1 MVMTPEPTTN
11 HSTDPT
17 DPRTTTAA
25 RDARPDEALL
35 HLDADFR
42 RFLAGLPTDR
52 PTWFCFFS
60 TGLLHVV
67 HHFLRFV
74 PPELNCVFIS
84 SALDVEEAALRDRMS
99 GGIPAYDLAERV
111 GSHEI
116 FEFLLRNTDR
126 PFGIVDVDCFV
137 TDTDW
142 FDRCI
147 EGLEPGVAVS
157 GPLSYGPIP
166 LAAPPFL
173 ALDPRVRPEI
183 ERAIGGPVTPAAYAY
198 VPPGPEKEIDGA
210 TVRLIEPHHERALTR
225 VLTLEAPRLPFPQGG
240 VVDVLDDGREVRSH
254 ERYHHL
260 HNGNEVIRVVF
271 DGLMLYQLMALAA
284 GLRIA
289 HFHAF
294 PGTKV
299 FAPQLVHAGGISY
312 WHRLRPS
319 EIAAGI
325 HELPWSAHI
334 DAVLLE
340 DFNQRPDAPAGYRV
354 RSTRLAAALRQSRTD
369 VDRLRVEL
377 RTKLATSGV
386 DVTDPRWAAVLD

>member
-1 MVMTPEPTTN
+1 MMMTSGPTKKPPG
-11 HSTDPT
+11 D
-17 DPRTTTAA
+17 RQ
-25 RDARPDEALL
+25 PDEPLL
-35 HLDADFR
+35 HLDNRFQQ
-42 RFLAGLPTDR
+42 FLAGLLADR

-60 TGLLHVV
+60 SGLLHVL

-74 PPELNCVFIS
+74 PEPLNCVFICS
-84 SALDVEEAALRDRMS
+84 GLNAQETALRDHMT
-99 GGIPAYDLAERV
+99 GKLPAFDMDDRV

-116 FEFLLRNTDR
+116 FEFLMRNLDQ

-142 FDRCI
+142 FDRCTD
-147 EGLEPGVAVS
+147 GLEPGAAVS

-166 LAAPPFL
+166 LAAPPLL
-173 ALDPRVRPEI
+173 ALDPRVRPGI
-183 ERAIGGPVTPAAYAY
+183 ERAIGGPVTPAAYSY
-198 VPPGPEKEIDGA
+198 TPPGPEKEIDA
-210 TVRLIEPHHERALTR
+210 AMVRLIEPHHEQALAR
-225 VLTLEAPRLPFPQGG
+225 VMTLEGPQLPFPQGG
-240 VVDVLDDGREVRSH
+240 LVDILDDGREVRSH

-284 GLRIA
+284 GLRIS
-289 HFHAF
+289 HFHRF

-334 DAVLLE
+334 DALLLE
-340 DFNQRPDAPAGYRV
+340 DFNKRPDTPASYRT
-354 RSTRLAAALRQSRTD
+354 RSTRLTANLRQSK
-369 VDRLRVEL
+369 VDLAQLRDEL
-377 RTKLATSGV
+377 RTKLISSGV
-386 DVTDPRWAAVLD
+386 DVTDPRWAVILS

>member
-1 MVMTPEPTTN
+1 MVMT
-11 HSTDPT
+11 SDPIGNPPGDT
-17 DPRTTTAA
+17 
-25 RDARPDEALL
+25 RPGESLT
-35 HLDADFR
+35 HLDHRFR
-42 RFLAGLPTDR
+42 EFLAGLPDDR
-52 PTWFCFFS
+52 PPWFCFFS
-60 TGLLHVV
+60 SGLLHVV

-74 PPELNCVFIS
+74 PERLNCVFVC
-84 SALDVEEAALRDRMS
+84 SALSAEEIALRDRMS
-99 GGIPAYDLAERV
+99 GGLPVFDMDDRV

-116 FEFLLRNTDR
+116 FELLLRNTDR

-142 FDRCI
+142 FDRCTD
-147 EGLEPGVAVS
+147 GLEPGVAVS

-173 ALDPRVRPEI
+173 ALDPRVRPDI

-210 TVRLIEPHHERALTR
+210 TVRLIEPHHERALAR
-225 VLTLEAPRLPFPQGG
+225 VMALEGPRLPFPQGG

-254 ERYHHL
+254 ERHHHL

-271 DGLMLYQLMALAA
+271 DGLMFYQLMALAA

-289 HFHAF
+289 HFHQF

-325 HELPWSAHI
+325 HELPWSAHV
-334 DAVLLE
+334 DALLLE
-340 DFNQRPDAPAGYRV
+340 DFNKRPDAPSGYRT
-354 RSTRLAAALRQSRTD
+354 RSTRLAASLRQSKAD
-369 VDRLRVEL
+369 LAGLREEL
-377 RTKLATSGV
+377 RTKLTSSGV

>member
-1 MVMTPEPTTN
+1 MTIEPKKELQG
-11 HSTDPT
+11 SE
-17 DPRTTTAA
+17 
-25 RDARPDEALL
+25 RPGEALL
-35 HLDADFR
+35 HLDERFR
-42 RFLAGLPTDR
+42 AFLAGVPADR
-52 PTWFCFFS
+52 PAWFCFFS
-60 TGLLHVV
+60 SGLLHVV

-74 PPELNCVFIS
+74 PERLNCVFIS
-84 SALDVEEAALRDRMS
+84 SALDAQERELRDRMS
-99 GGIPAYDLAERV
+99 GGLPVFDMDERV

-116 FEFLLRNTDR
+116 FELLLRNADR

-142 FDRCI
+142 FDRCTD
-147 EGLEPGVAVS
+147 GLEPGVAVS

-173 ALDPRVRPEI
+173 ALDPRVRPDI
-183 ERAIGGPVTPAAYAY
+183 ERGVGGPVSPAAYAY

-225 VLTLEAPRLPFPQGG
+225 VLAMEGPRLPFPQGG

-254 ERYHHL
+254 ERHHHL
-260 HNGNEVIRVVF
+260 RNGSEVIRVVY

-289 HFHAF
+289 RFHSY

-299 FAPQLVHAGGISY
+299 FAPELVHAGGISY

-319 EIAAGI
+319 EVAAGI
-325 HELPWSAHI
+325 HELPWSAHV
-334 DAVLLE
+334 DALLLD
-340 DFNQRPDAPAGYRV
+340 DFNHRPDAPPAYRR
-354 RSTRLAAALRQSRTD
+354 RSIRLAASLKQSDTD
-369 VDRLRVEL
+369 LDRLRVEL
-377 RTKLATSGV
+377 RTKLAASGA